1 MYNIVV
7 YLLGDIF
14 NQFAEWVLWDNNTGL
29 YYETW
34 TVRDKPGMF
43 LIFICYS
50 EKLINICGKNYKLV
64 YVLVHIFKCFFAGF
78 FNEKFRL
85 IDWRWSVW
93 RAGGRPPQLG

>member
-1 MYNIVV
+1 MYAGKLPQAMLHLLVYTGKVCQLDHCSTFVFSINAPWVYNIVV

-43 LIFICYS
+43 FDFICYS
-50 EKLINICGKNYKLV
+50 EKLINIWKN
-64 YVLVHIFKCFFAGF
+64 II
-78 FNEKFRL
+78 N
-85 IDWRWSVW
+85 
-93 RAGGRPPQLG
+93 